1 MNSYF
6 YKSFFIIFTLVFFN
20 SCFAEDIITLDDI
33 TNKKSSGGNI
43 DSQINIELAPSRSA
57 KISSEIS
64 AKIKRI
70 PFKEGQS
77 FKKNDVL
84 VQFECKSQKAQLD
97 KAAVLKEQSEKQ
109 EQADK
114 QLLELKSIGRVEY
127 EKSVADYEKS
137 VAEFKYFQALVDKCL
152 INAPF
157 SGTIAEL
164 KFKDLEYVETGKE
177 IMEIMDIN
185 SLEIE
190 FLAPSNMYSKIKVNQ
205 EYNVNIDET
214 GKIYP
219 AKIIR
224 LGNKIDAISKTF
236 KVFAKL
242 NNNSDA
248 GLLPGMSGTIRL
260 N

>member
-1 MNSYF
+1 MIN
-6 YKSFFIIFTLVFFN
+6 FINKFTYLFFTLVFFN
-20 SCFAEDIITLDDI
+20 NIYAEDLITLDEI
-33 TNKKSSGGNI
+33 ANKKKTGDLGSSI
-43 DSQINIELAPSRSA
+43 SIELAPSKSA
-57 KISSEIS
+57 KISSELS
-64 AKIKRI
+64 AKIKNI
-70 PFKEGQS
+70 PFKEGHS

-84 VQFECKSQKAQLD
+84 LQFECNSQKAQLD
-97 KAAVLKEQSEKQ
+97 KAQVLKEQSLKQ
-109 EQADK
+109 EKADK
-114 QLLELKSIGRVEY
+114 QLLELKSIGKVEY
-127 EKSVADYEKS
+127 EKSVAEYEKS

-157 SGTIAEL
+157 NGTVAEL
-164 KFKDLEYVETGKE
+164 KYKELEYVETGKE

-190 FLAPSNMYSKIKVNQ
+190 FFAPSNLYSKIKVNQ
-205 EYNVNIDET
+205 EYQVNIDET

-224 LGNKIDAISKTF
+224 LGNKIDSISKTF

-242 NNNSDA
+242 NNNADA